1 MPRPDA
7 TERFVQQLTE
17 CQSRLFGYIYSMLGD
32 HSRAADVLQETNLVL
47 WRKNSDFEPDRPIL
61 PWAFGIARLQVLAHL
76 RDQKRDRCLLDA
88 QLVESLADETEK
100 QAGQLEA
107 VRTALRQC
115 IELLGMESRDLV
127 QRRYFRS
134 TPIREIAE
142 SVDRSASA
150 VKVALLRA
158 RRQLADCVQ
167 KRIVAEGQG

>member
-1 MPRPDA
+1 MPHPDA
-7 TERFVQQLTE
+7 TERFVQQLAE
-17 CQSRLFGYIYSMLGD
+17 HQSRLFGYIYSMLGD

-47 WRKNSDFEPDRPIL
+47 WRKNAEFEPDRPFL
-61 PWAFGIARLQVLAHL
+61 PWAFGIARFQVLAHL

-88 QLVESLADETEK
+88 ELIESLAVETEK
-100 QAGQLEA
+100 QAGQLESA
-107 VRTALRQC
+107 RRALRQC
-115 IELLGMESRDLV
+115 LELLGTESRDLV

-150 VKVALLRA
+150 VKVSLLRA

-167 KRIVAEGQG
+167 KRIVAEG